1 MFFVLCPAL
10 LYFLHAMKK
19 ANKSARNFEI
29 EFRSV
34 FDKAEYDRL
43 KQFLDKNAENLGEDD
58 KDVHFF
64 IFPDK
69 LLKVTS
75 NTSQGTAKIT
85 LKLNRIGKGS
95 AFEEIEFPVQQSE
108 VGRAVEIFTKL
119 KVTDNIMHSFQK
131 RNNYLYNGVEL
142 ALKFS
147 EHWQYHLELELVV
160 DDENKKSEAENKIRE
175 VAKELDIRLLT
186 EEELA
191 ELVNN
196 IESEQRNKNE

>member
-1 MFFVLCPAL
+1 
-10 LYFLHAMKK
+10 MKK
-19 ANKSARNFEI
+19 VNKPSRSIEI

-34 FDKAEYDRL
+34 FDKTEFDRL
-43 KQFLDKNAENLGEDD
+43 KKFLDENAENLGEDD

-75 NTSQGTAKIT
+75 NTSQSTAKIT

-95 AFEEIEFPVQQSE
+95 AFEEIEIPIQQSE
-108 VGRAVEIFTKL
+108 VDRAVEMFNKL
-119 KVTDNIMHSFQK
+119 KVTDNIIHSFQK
-131 RNNYLYNGVEL
+131 RNNYLYKGVGI

-160 DDENKKSEAENKIRE
+160 DDENKKREAENKIRE
-175 VAKELDIRLLT
+175 VAGELDIRLLT

-191 ELVNN
+191 EIVKK
-196 IESEQRNKNE
+196 IESEHRKKNE